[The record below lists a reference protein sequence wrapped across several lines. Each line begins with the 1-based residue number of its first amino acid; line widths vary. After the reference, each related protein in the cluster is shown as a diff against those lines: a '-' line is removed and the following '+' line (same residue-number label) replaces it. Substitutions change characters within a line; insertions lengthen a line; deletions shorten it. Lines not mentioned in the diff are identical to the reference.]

1 MQCTDRDRTRFLIQN
16 VAELEKWMKTDDRT
30 DPELIYW
37 IAKYIL
43 MQNNKEFT
51 QLNYMSKKMR
61 VLADSQNK
69 IGWRHFMEGYISTH
83 FYNIQRFRLSM
94 SSNYLNGADWTKQ
107 FISKILQLTYS

>member
-1 MQCTDRDRTRFLIQN
+1 
-16 VAELEKWMKTDDRT
+16 
-30 DPELIYW
+30 
-37 IAKYIL
+37 